1 MVPMEGDKLTVSTM
15 EAIELINRAEEG
27 GKSAM
32 HITLLDGSVGE
43 FMRELARGYGLEV
56 ETVTEEEMARE
67 SIRVGL
73 LLALLTGLLRAS
85 SIVFLSYGF
94 QDGMALVL
102 KADNYLVVYGIGRS
116 ETYLLYIDPDGERGC
131 LRIDRER
138 GVVMTSD

>member
-1 MVPMEGDKLTVSTM
+1 MGNDKLTVSTI
-15 EAIELINRAEEG
+15 EAIELLGKAEAD

-32 HITLLDGSVGE
+32 HITLLDTNVSE
-43 FMRELARGYGLEV
+43 FMRGLAKAYGLEV
-56 ETVTEEEMARE
+56 EDVSEEEMGRE
-67 SIRVGL
+67 SVRVGL

-94 QDGMALVL
+94 QDGIVIVL
-102 KADNYLVVYGIGRS
+102 KADNYLVVYGVSRS

-131 LRIDRER
+131 LRIGMER

>member
-1 MVPMEGDKLTVSTM
+1 MGGDKLTVSTM

-43 FMRELARGYGLEV
+43 FMRGLARGYGLEV
-56 ETVTEEEMARE
+56 EDVSEEEMGRE
-67 SIRVGL
+67 SVRVGL
-73 LLALLTGLLRAS
+73 LLALLTGMHRAG
-85 SIVFLSYGF
+85 SIVFLNYGF
-94 QDGMALVL
+94 QDGIVIVL
-102 KADNYLVVYGIGRS
+102 KADNYLVVYGVSRS

-131 LRIDRER
+131 LRIGMER